1 MTKNEKPA
9 ERIVWVTLGDGY
21 RDNYDSAFQA
31 IKKTGIKATINLITS
46 KIDCKGP
53 YYVNLDQIEEMKQ
66 NGLVSF
72 GFHTVHHLELNRMS
86 YDQQF
91 QEMNDS
97 KIRFDQKLNQKTKY
111 LCYPVGRCNNQTA
124 IAAQKSG
131 YALAT
136 TTQPGL
142 ANASEG
148 MYGLKR
154 VRIVPN
160 ISDSSFIQLLSTG
173 Y

>member
-72 GFHTVHHLELNRMS
+72 GFHTVHHLELN
-86 YDQQF
+86 
-91 QEMNDS
+91 
-97 KIRFDQKLNQKTKY
+97 
-111 LCYPVGRCNNQTA
+111 
-124 IAAQKSG
+124 
-131 YALAT
+131 
-136 TTQPGL
+136 
-142 ANASEG
+142 
-148 MYGLKR
+148 
-154 VRIVPN
+154 
-160 ISDSSFIQLLSTG
+160 
-173 Y
+173 